1 MWCYWLEIWNYQYK
15 NKFDQLAALFPV
27 FFLSLFASPVGLLL
41 VVVVVVRLPA
51 SQVLFC
57 IFSLRGSRWTPG
69 AGCFTVHRTTN
80 LDEFAS
86 LRDLAVFFLGG
97 GKIFEFPTF
106 FGTKRELTVSSPK
119 KWPFFWVG
127 SRLLACVSSCW
138 AMSMRREKIGI
149 EKVRLQLEV
158 EGINLEILFR
168 PFWVETNFTPPNETR
183 MFGKTVRKKCPKP
196 KWSYQLTVPFKLPGI
211 SPIHWKLCW
220 GSSKVGKPTKMVDLP
235 KYERS
240 LVWVF
245 GWWLD
250 DPTTYQ

>member
-1 MWCYWLEIWNYQYK
+1 MHPRCCEKTSWDEEPLQRTVTALYDTLGCILYTWAIRDTIPYSTYIIYLYMWCYWLEIWNYQYK
-15 NKFDQLAALFPV
+15 NKFDQLAALFLV
-27 FFLSLFASPVGLLL
+27 FFLSLFASPVRLLL
-41 VVVVVVRLPA
+41 VVPA

-97 GKIFEFPTF
+97 KIFEFPTF

-138 AMSMRREKIGI
+138 AMSMRRGKFWNRKSATSIGGFSVI
-149 EKVRLQLEV
+149 TWKSC
-158 EGINLEILFR
+158 
-168 PFWVETNFTPPNETR
+168 
-183 MFGKTVRKKCPKP
+183 FG
-196 KWSYQLTVPFKLPGI
+196 
-211 SPIHWKLCW
+211 H
-220 GSSKVGKPTKMVDLP
+220 
-235 KYERS
+235 
-240 LVWVF
+240 F
-245 GWWLD
+245 G
-250 DPTTYQ
+250 